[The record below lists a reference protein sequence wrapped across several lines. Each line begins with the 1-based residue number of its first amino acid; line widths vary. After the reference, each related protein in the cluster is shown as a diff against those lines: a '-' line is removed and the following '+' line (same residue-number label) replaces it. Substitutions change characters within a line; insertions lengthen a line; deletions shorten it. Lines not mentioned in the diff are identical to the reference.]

1 MLILENKFVFAQMRI
16 HCGLA
21 GTNLVR
27 VLWNLNFR
35 QFCFLFLFRFAN
47 IMNVLFAESARS
59 VWMAREKKN
68 KFIMKARTSSQR
80 MQQSIKWAKM
90 YRANANRNNELKQ
103 NVTFKC
109 PFATEFR
116 FRMKKKKVQTKFI
129 MVLSRPV
136 NLAAGMSARRRED
149 EWNE

>member
-1 MLILENKFVFAQMRI
+1 
-16 HCGLA
+16 
-21 GTNLVR
+21 
-27 VLWNLNFR
+27 
-35 QFCFLFLFRFAN
+35 
-47 IMNVLFAESARS
+47 
-59 VWMAREKKN
+59 
-68 KFIMKARTSSQR
+68 MKARTSSQR

-149 EWNE
+149 E